1 MTFPSDR
8 FISLPLPGFLHH
20 RLRADA
26 VPSGRVVHE
35 YVGHGAN
42 ELPVLDNGA
51 AAQECVKTGTTFFSL
66 FHLLFYIPYHNHS
79 FGDGFAALF
88 SVL

>member
-51 AAQECVKTGTTFFSL
+51 AA
-66 FHLLFYIPYHNHS
+66 
-79 FGDGFAALF
+79 
-88 SVL
+88 

>member
-1 MTFPSDR
+1 MLQVKYYVTKSQQIIPAIICCFFCQLNTSYSMNSYGFPSDS
-8 FISLPLPGFLHH
+8 FISSPLPRFLHH

-26 VPSGRVVHE
+26 VPPGRVVHE

-51 AAQECVKTGTTFFSL
+51 AA
-66 FHLLFYIPYHNHS
+66 
-79 FGDGFAALF
+79 
-88 SVL
+88 